1 MGSYFLKILFA
12 VLVCFSHTKL
22 FILGFISP
30 LHVKCIEKERQALL
44 NFKQGLQDYSGM
56 LSRWSDDDNSRDCCK
71 WKGIECNNETVHV
84 QMLDLRASDVHFFT
98 GDLYIS
104 LFLELQNMEY
114 LDLSR
119 NLFPDSQIPEQM
131 GNFKNLRYLNLSDL
145 SFVGGI
151 PSQLG
156 NLSKLEYLDLKRIF
170 VGGAIPS
177 QLGNLSKL
185 RYVDLAG
192 NSLSGEIPFQWVT
205 SLSSLTTLDLSSFGN
220 LSVDT
225 ISSLFDSHSNL
236 STSLSILDLSNNML
250 TSSTFQLL
258 FNYSIN
264 LQELYLSVLLIKVFL
279 CHMLPF
285 KIPHHLVTLHL
296 SQNLLKLLA
305 IFNWI
310 SNFTTNLHLLSHGGK
325 ILEGPI
331 PDGFGKVIN
340 HLEILSLHFNK
351 LQGENSA
358 SLWNICTLKEL
369 HLYNNNLSGKISSFI
384 QNSIF
389 MIQQVFQTLDLSD
402 NRITGMLPSHSNWTY
417 LRKLDLSNNH
427 LKNDLHGEIHSH
439 IRNLGSLEFLDLS
452 GNHFFGKI
460 PYTLSNIDGLAMLD
474 LSNIGN
480 KEAFQTHLE

>member
-12 VLVCFSHTKL
+12 VLVCFSHTKF

-192 NSLSGEIPFQWVT
+192 NSLSGEIPFQV
-205 SLSSLTTLDLSSFGN
+205 GN
-220 LSVDT
+220 LP
-225 ISSLFDSHSNL
+225 
-236 STSLSILDLSNNML
+236 IL
-250 TSSTFQLL
+250 Q
-258 FNYSIN
+258 
-264 LQELYLSVLLIKVFL
+264 
-279 CHMLPF
+279 
-285 KIPHHLVTLHL
+285 
-296 SQNLLKLLA
+296 A
-305 IFNWI
+305 
-310 SNFTTNLHLLSHGGK
+310 
-325 ILEGPI
+325 
-331 PDGFGKVIN
+331 
-340 HLEILSLHFNK
+340 
-351 LQGENSA
+351 
-358 SLWNICTLKEL
+358 
-369 HLYNNNLSGKISSFI
+369 
-384 QNSIF
+384 
-389 MIQQVFQTLDLSD
+389 
-402 NRITGMLPSHSNWTY
+402 
-417 LRKLDLSNNH
+417 LRL
-427 LKNDLHGEIHSH
+427 
-439 IRNLGSLEFLDLS
+439 
-452 GNHFFGKI
+452 
-460 PYTLSNIDGLAMLD
+460 
-474 LSNIGN
+474 
-480 KEAFQTHLE
+480 